1 MNKTTN
7 AVCELS
13 VCTVL
18 RDELQ
23 DEMSHRVCVECDI
36 DSEQVV
42 AGSSRTHR
50 DRQESICSAVARA
63 ACFGNLFYFLRLCL
77 HYEYV
82 IHSPLNFNF
91 SSLSLRVD
99 GCARRPSPLARG
111 SYVTLL
117 WSSVY
122 SEPGLI

>member
-63 ACFGNLFYFLRLCL
+63 ACFGNLFYFLRRCL

-99 GCARRPSPLARG
+99 GCGFGARLGGTDCNVFRVSSP
-111 SYVTLL
+111 
-117 WSSVY
+117 
-122 SEPGLI
+122 

>member
-42 AGSSRTHR
+42 AGRHAPTTEPKQTS
-50 DRQESICSAVARA
+50 
-63 ACFGNLFYFLRLCL
+63 GNKGVLYITPPTTEYL
-77 HYEYV
+77 HYFT
-82 IHSPLNFNF
+82 P
-91 SSLSLRVD
+91 
-99 GCARRPSPLARG
+99 
-111 SYVTLL
+111 
-117 WSSVY
+117 
-122 SEPGLI
+122 